1 MATVRPFVVGWAGA
15 LVAAGLLAAS
25 AHALAGLAG
34 NVTKV
39 DLDTRKLVVTEAGTD
54 RDVVVMVN
62 DQTMIVTNAGKA
74 ITLGDLRKGDVV
86 GISEVGGIATQI
98 VVKPLEI
105 KGVVNAVDPS
115 EKRLVVTEAGT
126 DQDVTLSV
134 GDQTAI
140 ETQAGQRLELRNLK
154 TGDGVAVT
162 HTGAVAER
170 IVVNIRPDELTG
182 FIKSVGGDQKTL
194 VVTDLKTNT
203 DISVVITDRTTI
215 VTTTGK
221 DLRFQDL
228 KRGDG
233 VGIAHHRSVAE
244 KIVVNVKPIR

>member
-1 MATVRPFVVGWAGA
+1 METVRPFVVGWAGA

-39 DLDTRKLVVTEAGTD
+39 DLDTRKLVVTEAGTG

-74 ITLGDLRKGDVV
+74 ITLGDLRKGDGV

-115 EKRLVVTEAGT
+115 EKRLVVTESGT